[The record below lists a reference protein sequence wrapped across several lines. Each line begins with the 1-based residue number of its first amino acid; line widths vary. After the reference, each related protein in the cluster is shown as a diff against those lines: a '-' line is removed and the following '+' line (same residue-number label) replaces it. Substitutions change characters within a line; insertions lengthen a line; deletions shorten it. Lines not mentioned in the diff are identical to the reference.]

1 MKWALTAAV
10 AVTLSLIGCSQ
21 EQPTPEGVQ
30 EQAPEAV
37 GEQAA
42 QAETDVASDE
52 PLNLE
57 QLLAQ
62 FNWDFDTAEI
72 TTEQVG
78 EGLHVLFGLG
88 GNMAVSVGDE
98 GVLVVDDMFPQI
110 IPKVEAAIGEIRGG
124 GPDQGRIDVVINTH
138 WHFDHAEGNLA
149 LGPAGAK
156 IAAHA
161 NSAEMMAKDNVLNMV
176 ITKYLQEAYPP
187 EARPSIVYDDRL
199 RYEFNGEE
207 IDLVH
212 AGPAHTAGDTAVI
225 FRRHNAVHFG
235 DVFNNTGYPFID
247 VDSGGSIN
255 GMIAF
260 CQAIL
265 DEIGPNG
272 IVIPGHG
279 PVTDSAALQ
288 AYIDMLTTVRDR
300 VAVQLEEGKSLMAVV
315 ASGITADLDDQY
327 GPVTNSLGFVDRVYT
342 SLSREA
348 EA

>member
-1 MKWALTAAV
+1 MKKILLAALALTV
-10 AVTLSLIGCSQ
+10 ASTGAQ
-21 EQPTPEGVQ
+21 E
-30 EQAPEAV
+30 AP
-37 GEQAA
+37 
-42 QAETDVASDE
+42 ASDE
-52 PLNLE
+52 PLTLE

-62 FNWDFDTAEI
+62 FNWNFDEAEI
-72 TTEQVG
+72 TTQQVG
-78 EGLHVLFGLG
+78 EGLYVLFGMG
-88 GNMAVSVGDE
+88 GNIAVSVGE
-98 GVLVVDDMFPQI
+98 QGVLVVDDMFPEL
-110 IPKVEAAIGEIRGG
+110 IPKVEAAIQEIGG
-124 GPDQGRIDVVINTH
+124 QGIDFAINTH

-149 LGPAGAK
+149 LGPGGTW

-161 NSAEMMAKDNVLNMV
+161 NSADMMAKENILNMV
-176 ITKYLQEAYPP
+176 ITKYRQPAYPP
-187 EARPSIVYDDRL
+187 AARPSIVYDDRM
-199 RYEFNGEE
+199 RFHFNGEE

-225 FRRHNAVHFG
+225 FKGHNAVHFG

-265 DEIGPNG
+265 DEIGPDA

-279 PVTDSAALQ
+279 EVTDSATLQ

-300 VAVQLEEGKSLMAVV
+300 VATQMAEGKSLMAVV
-315 ASGITADLDDQY
+315 ASNVATDLEDRY
-327 GPVTNSLGFVDRVYT
+327 GPVTASLGFVDRVYT

-348 EA
+348 Q

>member
-1 MKWALTAAV
+1 MKKTLLAMTAV
-10 AVTLSLIGCSQ
+10 ALCAFAWAQ
-21 EQPTPEGVQ
+21 EE
-30 EQAPEAV
+30 AP
-37 GEQAA
+37 
-42 QAETDVASDE
+42 ASGE

-62 FNWDFDTAEI
+62 FNWDFDAAEI

-78 EGLHVLFGLG
+78 EGLYVLFGIG
-88 GNMAVSVGDE
+88 GNIAVSVGE
-98 GVLVVDDMFPQI
+98 QGVLVVDDMFPEVI
-110 IPKVEAAIGEIRGG
+110 AKVEAAIKEIGG
-124 GPDQGRIDVVINTH
+124 DGIDFAINTH

-149 LGPAGAK
+149 LGPAGTW

-161 NSAEMMAKDNVLNMV
+161 NSAAMMAKENILNMV
-176 ITKYLQEAYPP
+176 ITKYRQPPYPP
-187 EARPSIVYDDRL
+187 AARPSIVYDDRM
-199 RYEFNGEE
+199 RFHFNGEDV
-207 IDLVH
+207 DLIH

-225 FRRHNAVHFG
+225 FRNHNAVHFG

-265 DEIGPNG
+265 DELGPNAV
-272 IVIPGHG
+272 VIPGHG

-300 VAVQLEEGKSLMAVV
+300 VAAQMAEGKGLMAVV
-315 ASGITADLDDQY
+315 ASNVTSDLDETF
-327 GPVTNSLGFVDRVYT
+327 GPVVNSLGFVDRVYT
-342 SLSREA
+342 SLQREA
-348 EA
+348 Q